1 MEHGSTSRAER
12 RDILEVMSSSDVS
25 SSTPHPLPRI
35 IAMANQKG
43 GVGKTTTTINLGACL
58 AEQGYRV
65 LLIDLDPQGNASTG
79 LGLNT
84 REMETSVY
92 DVLLQD
98 TPLEDCLEPTA
109 VKNLFVAPSNL
120 DLAGAEIELV
130 PAMGR
135 ETRLK
140 NAIEVILDQFDYV
153 LIDCPPSL
161 GLLTVNG
168 LTAAHEVIVPIQ
180 CQYYALEGLGQLLR
194 NVDLVSRNL
203 NPGLEVSTIIC
214 TMFDTRT
221 KLSSDVVAEVRE
233 HFGDK
238 VCQTVIPHTVRIA
251 EAPSH
256 GKPITTFDPSS
267 AGAKAYR
274 AVALEVSGGE
284 AKRAG

>member
-1 MEHGSTSRAER
+1 
-12 RDILEVMSSSDVS
+12 
-25 SSTPHPLPRI
+25 
-35 IAMANQKG
+35 MANQKG

-84 REMETSVY
+84 RDMETSIY
-92 DVLLQD
+92 DVLLHE
-98 TPLEDCLEPTA
+98 TPIEDCL
-109 VKNLFVAPSNL
+109 VAPSNL

-130 PAMGR
+130 PVMGR

-140 NAIEVILDQFDYV
+140 KAIDAVIDQFDYV

-168 LTAAHEVIVPIQ
+168 LTAANEVIVPIQ

-194 NVDLVSRNL
+194 NVDLVSKNL
-203 NPGLEVSTIIC
+203 NPGLGVSRIIC
-214 TMFDTRT
+214 TMYDTRT
-221 KLSSDVVAEVRE
+221 KLSGDVVSEVRE

-238 VCQTVIPHTVRIA
+238 VCQTVIPHNVRLA

-256 GKPITTFDPSS
+256 GKPITTFDPNST
-267 AGAKAYR
+267 GAKAYR
-274 AVALEVSGGE
+274 AVALEVSGG
-284 AKRAG
+284 AQVGTR

>member
-1 MEHGSTSRAER
+1 MNSAKPEPT
-12 RDILEVMSSSDVS
+12 L
-25 SSTPHPLPRI
+25 PHPVPRV

-43 GVGKTTTTINLGACL
+43 GVGKTTTTINMGACL

-65 LLIDLDPQGNASTG
+65 LIVDLDPQGNASTG

-92 DVLLQD
+92 DVLLHD
-98 TPLEDCLEPTA
+98 TQMEDCLVPTA
-109 VKNLFVAPSNL
+109 VRNLFVAPSNL

-140 NAIEVILDQFDYV
+140 KAIESVLDQFDYV

-168 LTAAHEVIVPIQ
+168 LTAAREVIVPIQ

-194 NVDLVSRNL
+194 NVDLVSQNL
-203 NPGLEVSTIIC
+203 NPDLAVSTIIC

-221 KLSSDVVAEVRE
+221 KLSADVVSEVRE

-238 VCQTVIPHTVRIA
+238 VCQTVIPHTVRLA

-256 GKPITTFDPSS
+256 GKPITTFDSKLGWCKGLP
-267 AGAKAYR
+267 GCCI
-274 AVALEVSGGE
+274 GGE
-284 AKRAG
+284 WWRAAADWVEA

>member
-1 MEHGSTSRAER
+1 MWRYSLL
-12 RDILEVMSSSDVS
+12 IMN
-25 SSTPHPLPRI
+25 TPGTTPTGPYPTPRI

-84 REMETSVY
+84 RDMETSIY
-92 DVLLQD
+92 DVLLHE
-98 TPLEDCLEPTA
+98 TPLEDCLAPTA

-140 NAIEVILDQFDYV
+140 KAIEAIIDQFDYV

-168 LTAAHEVIVPIQ
+168 LTAAREVIVPIQ

-194 NVDLVSRNL
+194 NVDLVSKNL
-203 NPGLEVSTIIC
+203 NPGLGVSRIIC

-221 KLSSDVVAEVRE
+221 KLSGDVVNEVRE

-238 VCQTVIPHTVRIA
+238 VCQTVIPHNVRLA

-256 GKPITTFDPSS
+256 GKPITTFDPNST
-267 AGAKAYR
+267 GAKAYR
-274 AVALEVSGGE
+274 AVALEVSGG
-284 AKRAG
+284 AQIGTR

>member
-1 MEHGSTSRAER
+1 
-12 RDILEVMSSSDVS
+12 
-25 SSTPHPLPRI
+25 
-35 IAMANQKG
+35 
-43 GVGKTTTTINLGACL
+43 
-58 AEQGYRV
+58 V

-84 REMETSVY
+84 RDMETSIY
-92 DVLLQD
+92 DVLLHE
-98 TPLEDCLEPTA
+98 TPIEDCLAPTA

-130 PAMGR
+130 PVMGR

-140 NAIEVILDQFDYV
+140 KAIDAVIDQFDYV

-168 LTAAHEVIVPIQ
+168 LTAANEVIVPIQ

-194 NVDLVSRNL
+194 NVDLVSKNL
-203 NPGLEVSTIIC
+203 NPGLGVSRIIC
-214 TMFDTRT
+214 TMYDTRT
-221 KLSSDVVAEVRE
+221 KLSGDVVSEVRE

-238 VCQTVIPHTVRIA
+238 VCQTVIPHNVRLA

-256 GKPITTFDPSS
+256 GKPITTFDPNST
-267 AGAKAYR
+267 GAKAYR
-274 AVALEVSGGE
+274 AVALEVSGG
-284 AKRAG
+284 AQVGTR